1 MNKFAGD
8 NVLSPDGSNVWVSKP
23 EACTRD
29 RRYVTIKEALIKN
42 IEKVIEDLMVAPP
55 SS

>member
-1 MNKFAGD
+1 M
-8 NVLSPDGSNVWVSKP
+8 VSPDGSNVWVSKP

-29 RRYVTIKEALIKN
+29 RRYVSIKEASIKD